1 MNTLAQPN
9 HLQDLNKYR
18 CYGDKAALCI
28 EESVTQKG
36 FPTILLQIAPRLSR
50 TANADW
56 YQAVNIQLTKNELP
70 LFAGLL
76 LGYLP
81 ACEFKR
87 QQKGIQVKRQKNSL
101 YFHASQS
108 CSYALPVHPGDAFH
122 LSTLTLSQ
130 LEKSAFEVDRTLML
144 ASLRA
149 SMHLFNIGT

>member
-1 MNTLAQPN
+1 MNNSEQTR
-9 HLQDLNKYR
+9 HLQNLNKYR

-28 EESVTQKG
+28 EESITQKG
-36 FPTILLQIAPRLSR
+36 FSTILLQIAPRLSR
-50 TANADW
+50 TASADW
-56 YQAVNIQLTKNELP
+56 YQAVNIQLTNQELP

-81 ACEFKR
+81 SCEFKR
-87 QQKGIQVKRQKNSL
+87 QQKGIHIERQKGLL

-108 CSYALPVHPGDAFH
+108 CNYALPVQPGDAFH

-144 ASLRA
+144 AGLRA
-149 SMHLFNIGT
+149 SMHLFNI